1 MTEVHFYKTDLQAN
15 TFTPSYNATMTI
27 HQDGRITLNENAQP
41 TEAAAACIDAMRH
54 IIQDMIRNAVEAE
67 KKQLTRENGY
77 LLKEQALA
85 YIAQNERLR
94 KELDAIV
101 DKPDPLVEVIKD
113 LSWDETTVADEWAA
127 DLRAAIEK
135 RGGKIVW
142 GEG

>member
-1 MTEVHFYKTDLQAN
+1 MTDNINSEALNHLFEVDGQLYGA
-15 TFTPSYNATMTI
+15 PSLVRMARI
-27 HQDGRITLNENAQP
+27 RASILHASAAWGSDADGA
-41 TEAAAACIDAMRH
+41 
-54 IIQDMIRNAVEAE
+54 
-67 KKQLTRENGY
+67 
-77 LLKEQALA
+77 LLGALA
-85 YIAQNERLR
+85 DEVERLR